1 MRRILFSLAV
11 LSGLLTAAHPV
22 RADDLEA
29 YGMIQSVDVERRQ
42 VSIRGDDGKT
52 YTFNTNPATEVEIK
66 RKILF
71 DTKGKLKDLKQGD
84 WVKIEYKMT
93 SPTFFIAKEIEVYRE
108 K

>member
-42 VSIRGDDGKT
+42 VCLL
-52 YTFNTNPATEVEIK
+52 Y
-66 RKILF
+66 
-71 DTKGKLKDLKQGD
+71 
-84 WVKIEYKMT
+84 T
-93 SPTFFIAKEIEVYRE
+93 SPSPRDA
-108 K
+108 